1 MMKKWITSSML
12 FMILLNSASAHE
24 GHVEH
29 HLFGDVH
36 AHVSWEH
43 LVTMA
48 LIIALALLV
57 RKR

>member
-1 MMKKWITSSML
+1 MMKKWIASSML
-12 FMILLNSASAHE
+12 FMISLKSASAHE

-36 AHVSWEH
+36 AHVGWEH
-43 LVTMA
+43 MVTMA